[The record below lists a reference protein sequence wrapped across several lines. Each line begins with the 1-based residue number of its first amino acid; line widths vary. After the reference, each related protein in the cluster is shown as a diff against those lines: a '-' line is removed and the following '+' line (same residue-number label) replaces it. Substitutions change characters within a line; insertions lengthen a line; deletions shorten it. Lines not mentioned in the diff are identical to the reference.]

1 MDCDARMKRMFEDT
15 DVIFYSEEL
24 DDDGYEGVE
33 EDDRD
38 GLFYEYEYGN
48 LIDQVEDLL
57 KSENYFNETGSYD

>member
-1 MDCDARMKRMFEDT
+1 MMFDDT

>member
-1 MDCDARMKRMFEDT
+1 MKT
-15 DVIFYSEEL
+15 ISVNIDVILYSKEL

-38 GLFYEYEYGN
+38 GLFYEYEYGS

>member
-1 MDCDARMKRMFEDT
+1 MKT
-15 DVIFYSEEL
+15 ISVNIDVILYSKEL

-38 GLFYEYEYGN
+38 GLFYEYEYGI

>member
-1 MDCDARMKRMFEDT
+1 MMFDDI

-38 GLFYEYEYGN
+38 ALYYEYGYGT
-48 LIDQVEDLL
+48 LIGSVE
-57 KSENYFNETGSYD
+57 NEYQTSAFD